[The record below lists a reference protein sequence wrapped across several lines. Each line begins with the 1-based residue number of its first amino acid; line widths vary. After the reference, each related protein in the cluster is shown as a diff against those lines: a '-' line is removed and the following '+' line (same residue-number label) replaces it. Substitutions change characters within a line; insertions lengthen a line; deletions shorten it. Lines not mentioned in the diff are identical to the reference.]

1 MSTISTP
8 DRDRI
13 LDEVRG
19 WPAQDR
25 LTLAREILQTL
36 EGSFPGQPARRK
48 SLRDLLGAVTLH
60 RPAPSDEECE
70 ELLEA
75 ELLRKYGR

>member
-13 LDEVRG
+13 LGEVRA
-19 WPAQDR
+19 WPVQDR
-25 LTLAREILQTL
+25 LALAREILQTL
-36 EGSFPGQPARRK
+36 EGSFLDQPARRK
-48 SLRDLLGAVTLH
+48 PLRNLLGVVMLS
-60 RPAPSDEECE
+60 RPAPGDEECQ
-70 ELLEA
+70 ELLEG